1 LNILII
7 GHNSFIGKKYFNKVK
22 KENKIL
28 LIKNKFNKNDIYFF
42 SNERFYQKYFSKFYS
57 KVDISIN
64 FLYIFN
70 SQDEKKINILL
81 IKKIIFS
88 LKRLKVK
95 KKINILLIKKIIFSL
110 KRLKVKK
117 NIYIS
122 SVNSYKKSIYNY
134 GKIKYL
140 CEQYYKPLKNFII
153 VRPSTV
159 IVFKKKTRMLFGG
172 QGGKSL
178 NLINVIIDKFFIF
191 PIFGKGDFLH
201 TFCFLDDLINFLSL
215 ISFRSSFNNKITN
228 FFSGEYINYL
238 DFIKFI
244 MEIKQTKRINIHFPL
259 FIFKFIGYFLK
270 LLFSNRSLFLE
281 RLNNLMSQ
289 KIENNLMPSI
299 RKKIKIHTT
308 TQY

>member
-7 GHNSFIGKKYFNKVK
+7 GHNSFIGKKYLNKVK
-22 KENKIL
+22 KKNKVL
-28 LIKNKFNKNDIYFF
+28 FIKNKFNKNDIYFF
-42 SNERFYQKYFSKFYS
+42 SNERFYQKYFSKFYL

-70 SQDEKKINILL
+70 SSDE
-81 IKKIIFS
+81 
-88 LKRLKVK
+88 

-140 CEQYYKPLKNFII
+140 CEQYYKPFKNFII

-159 IVFKKKTRMLFGG
+159 IVFNKKTRMLFGG

-178 NLINVIIDKFFIF
+178 NLINAIIDKFFIF

-215 ISFRSSFNNKITN
+215 ISLRSSFNNKIIN

-244 MEIKQTKRINIHFPL
+244 MVIKQTKRINIHFPL
-259 FIFKFIGYFLK
+259 FIFKFLGYLLK
-270 LLFSNRSLFLE
+270 LLFRNRSLFLE

-289 KIENNLMPSI
+289 KIENNLIPSI

>member
-7 GHNSFIGKKYFNKVK
+7 GHNSFIGKKYLNKVK
-22 KENKIL
+22 KKNKIL
-28 LIKNKFNKNDIYFF
+28 FVKNKFNKNDIYFL
-42 SNERFYQKYFSKFYS
+42 SNERFYQKYFSTFCS

-70 SQDEKKINILL
+70 SPD
-81 IKKIIFS
+81 
-88 LKRLKVK
+88 K
-95 KKINILLIKKIIFSL
+95 KKINVLLIKKIIFSL

-122 SVNSYKKSIYNY
+122 SVNSHKKSFYNY

-159 IVFKKKTRMLFGG
+159 IVFNKKTRMLFGG

-215 ISFRSSFNNKITN
+215 ISFRSSFNNKTIN

-259 FIFKFIGYFLK
+259 FIFKFLGYLLK
-270 LLFSNRSLFLE
+270 LLSSNRSLFLE

>member
-1 LNILII
+1 MNILII
-7 GHNSFIGKKYFNKVK
+7 GHNSFIGKKYLNKVK
-22 KENKIL
+22 KKNKIL

-42 SNERFYQKYFSKFYS
+42 SNQKFYQKYFSKFYS

-70 SQDEKKINILL
+70 SSDEKKINILL
-81 IKKIIFS
+81 
-88 LKRLKVK
+88 V
-95 KKINILLIKKIIFSL
+95 KKIIFSL

-159 IVFKKKTRMLFGG
+159 IVFNKKNRMLFGG
-172 QGGKSL
+172 QSGKSL
-178 NLINVIIDKFFIF
+178 NLINFIIDKFFIF

-215 ISFRSSFNNKITN
+215 ISSRSSFNEKTIN

-244 MEIKQTKRINIHFPL
+244 MQIKQTKRINIHFPL
-259 FIFKFIGYFLK
+259 FIFILLGHLLK
-270 LLFSNRSLFLE
+270 LLSNKSFFLE
-281 RLNNLMSQ
+281 KLNNLMSQ
-289 KIENNLMPSI
+289 KIENDLMPNI

>member
-1 LNILII
+1 MNILII

-70 SQDEKKINILL
+70 SQDE
-81 IKKIIFS
+81 
-88 LKRLKVK
+88 

>member
-1 LNILII
+1 
-7 GHNSFIGKKYFNKVK
+7 
-22 KENKIL
+22 
-28 LIKNKFNKNDIYFF
+28 
-42 SNERFYQKYFSKFYS
+42 
-57 KVDISIN
+57 
-64 FLYIFN
+64 
-70 SQDEKKINILL
+70 
-81 IKKIIFS
+81 
-88 LKRLKVK
+88 
-95 KKINILLIKKIIFSL
+95 L

-159 IVFKKKTRMLFGG
+159 IIFNKKTKMLFGG

-178 NLINVIIDKFFIF
+178 NLINLIIDKFFVF

-201 TFCFLDDLINFLSL
+201 TFCFLNDLINFLSL
-215 ISFRSSFNNKITN
+215 ISFRSYFNNKIAN

-244 MEIKQTKRINIHFPL
+244 MEIKKTKRINIHFPL
-259 FIFKFIGYFLK
+259 FIFKLLGYLLK

-289 KIENNLMPSI
+289 RIENNLMPSI

-308 TQY
+308 TRY

>member
-1 LNILII
+1 MNILVI
-7 GHNSFIGKKYFNKVK
+7 GHNSFIGKKYLNKVK
-22 KENKIL
+22 KKNKIL

-42 SNERFYQKYFSKFYS
+42 SNERFYQKYFSNFYL
-57 KVDISIN
+57 KADISIN

-70 SQDEKKINILL
+70 SPEE
-81 IKKIIFS
+81 
-88 LKRLKVK
+88 

-159 IVFKKKTRMLFGG
+159 IIFNKKTKMLFGG

-178 NLINVIIDKFFIF
+178 NLINLIIDKFFVF

-215 ISFRSSFNNKITN
+215 ISIRSYFNNKITN

-244 MEIKQTKRINIHFPL
+244 MEIKKTKRINIHFPL
-259 FIFKFIGYFLK
+259 FIFKLLGYLLK
-270 LLFSNRSLFLE
+270 LLFGNRSLFLE

-289 KIENNLMPSI
+289 RIENNLMPSI

>member
-1 LNILII
+1 MNILVI
-7 GHNSFIGKKYFNKVK
+7 GHNSFIGKKYLNKVNK
-22 KENKIL
+22 KNKIL
-28 LIKNKFNKNDIYFF
+28 FIKNKFNKNDIYFF

-70 SQDEKKINILL
+70 SPDE
-81 IKKIIFS
+81 
-88 LKRLKVK
+88 

-140 CEQYYKPLKNFII
+140 CEQHYKPLKNFII

-159 IVFKKKTRMLFGG
+159 IVFNKKTKMLFGG
-172 QGGKSL
+172 QGGGSL
-178 NLINVIIDKFFIF
+178 NLINLIIDKFYIF
-191 PIFGKGDFLH
+191 PIIGKGNFLH

-215 ISFRSSFNNKITN
+215 ISFRSYFNNKITN

-244 MEIKQTKRINIHFPL
+244 MEIKKTKRINIHFPL
-259 FIFKFIGYFLK
+259 FIFKFLGYLLK
-270 LLFSNRSLFLE
+270 FIFSNRSLFLE